1 MIARVIVEGIKGVRG
16 EGRVETSL
24 ARLEASA
31 FASLGDKEPLI

>member
-1 MIARVIVEGIKGVRG
+1 VIARAVVEGMEGVGG

-24 ARLEASA
+24 ARLEVSA